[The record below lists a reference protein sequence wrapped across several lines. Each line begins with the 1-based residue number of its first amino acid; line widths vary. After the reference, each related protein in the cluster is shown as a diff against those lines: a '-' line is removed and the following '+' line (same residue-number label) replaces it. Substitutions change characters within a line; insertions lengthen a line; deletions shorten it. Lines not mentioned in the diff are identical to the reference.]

1 MKRINKKGYFLAET
15 IVVIALVTTI
25 VAYVFPNVLSIYNNY
40 KNTSLYYD
48 QTKDIYTLKAVYEYM
63 LDTDVASRTEPSN
76 PVGWVSSNATHD
88 YISYYTYFWG
98 TTSEGYDINSY
109 PDNTG
114 VGCANLDSLTPINSI
129 PVTITGS
136 DLQALYII
144 SYMNDA
150 NSDKY
155 NFNLYLK
162 RLKKNTTDNSSYR
175 LIGVFKD
182 GNNERYASIKIENPN
197 PKRNCNL

>member
-1 MKRINKKGYFLAET
+1 MKKINNKGYFLAET

-40 KNTSLYYD
+40 KNTALYYD
-48 QTKDIYTLKAVYEYM
+48 QTKDIYTLKALYEYM
-63 LDTDVASRTEPSN
+63 LNTNVSDETTPANIT
-76 PVGWVSSNATHD
+76 GWNSPNATHD
-88 YISYYTYFWG
+88 YISYYTYNWR
-98 TTSEGYDINSY
+98 TTSEGYDISSY

-114 VGCANLDSLTPINSI
+114 VGCKELTLTEISPI
-129 PVTITGS
+129 PVIINGS
-136 DLQALYII
+136 GLQELYII
-144 SYMNDA
+144 SYMQDA
-150 NSDKY
+150 TSEKY

-175 LIGVFKD
+175 LIGVFKEGD
-182 GNNERYASIKIENPN
+182 NERYASIKIENPN

>member
-1 MKRINKKGYFLAET
+1 MRKINNKGYFLAET

-40 KNTSLYYD
+40 KNTALYYD
-48 QTKDIYTLKAVYEYM
+48 QTKDIYTLKALYEYM
-63 LDTDVASRTEPSN
+63 LNTNVSDGTTPANTT
-76 PVGWVSSNATHD
+76 GWNSSNATHD
-88 YISYYTYFWG
+88 YISYYTYYWG
-98 TTSEGYDINSY
+98 EPSKGYDINSY

-114 VGCANLDSLTPINSI
+114 VGCAVLNSTRNIPIPPSI
-129 PVTITGS
+129 NVSG
-136 DLQALYII
+136 LQELYII
-144 SYMNDA
+144 SYMQDA
-150 NSDKY
+150 TSDKY

-175 LIGVFKD
+175 LIGVFKE